1 MLSVLLLTATTGLV
15 PTALPSQR
23 AAPVSQRSAVS
34 MMAGAIKNKMVWV
47 DFAKSSDVQPGDIV
61 SGFRYGQEIA
71 IANEKGG
78 GVYALSNKLPPT
90 GQPATF
96 GELAGKGVIVEP
108 ITKTQFSLKTGKPI
122 GTWCPS
128 PVGRLFSLL
137 VGPQS
142 VPVYPCRKSGNNVQV
157 LINVNAKAQ
166 FEANYWRGVLDAQGK
181 VDGGYY

>member
-1 MLSVLLLTATTGLV
+1 MLSLAVASSALLMPG
-15 PTALPSQR
+15 
-23 AAPVSQRSAVS
+23 APVGRTAAVQPRSTVN
-34 MMAGAIKNKMVWV
+34 MAAKIANKQVWV
-47 DFAKSSDVQPGDIV
+47 DFASAAECKPGTVV

-71 IANEKGG
+71 IATEKAGG
-78 GVYALSNKLPPT
+78 QFALSNKLPPT

-96 GELAGKGVIVEP
+96 GELVGKGQIVEP
-108 ITKTQFSLKTGKPI
+108 VSQTAFNMKTGKPV

-128 PVGRLFSLL
+128 PIGKLILGRL
-137 VGPQS
+137 VGPTD

-166 FEANYWRGVLDAQGK
+166 FEQNYWRGVLDAQGK

>member
-1 MLSVLLLTATTGLV
+1 MLSVLLLTASTGLV

-23 AAPVSQRSAVS
+23 DAPVSQRSAVS

-96 GELAGKGVIVEP
+96 GELAGKGVITEP
-108 ITKTQFSLKTGKPI
+108 ITKTQFSLKTGKPL

-142 VPVYPCRKSGNNVQV
+142 VPVYPVRKAGNKIQV

-166 FEANYWRGVLDAQGK
+166 FEANYWRGILDAQ
-181 VDGGYY
+181 